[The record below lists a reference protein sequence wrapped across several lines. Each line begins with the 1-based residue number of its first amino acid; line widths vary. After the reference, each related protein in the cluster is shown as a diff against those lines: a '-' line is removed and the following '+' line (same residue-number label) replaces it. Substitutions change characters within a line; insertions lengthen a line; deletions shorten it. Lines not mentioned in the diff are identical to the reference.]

1 MWDIGGQE
9 KIRKDWYTYY
19 THTEFV
25 IIVVDS
31 TDRERLPV
39 TKEELSNMLRHDEL
53 KKAAVLIFANKQV
66 GIVLMLRLCYSFCC
80 RGVWTHTDVARNILQ
95 FPIIS
100 F

>member
-39 TKEELSNMLRHDEL
+39 TKEELSNMIRHEEL

-66 GIVLMLRLCYSFCC
+66 SEMVLGALLC
-80 RGVWTHTDVARNILQ
+80 L
-95 FPIIS
+95 PIDDEKMTPKES
-100 F
+100 LFGASPH

>member
-39 TKEELSNMLRHDEL
+39 TKEELSNMIRHEEL

-66 GIVLMLRLCYSFCC
+66 SEMVLGALLSLPIAAEKMTLTL
-80 RGVWTHTDVARNILQ
+80 GVNYHLIE
-95 FPIIS
+95 
-100 F
+100 

>member
-39 TKEELSNMLRHDEL
+39 TKEELSNMLRHEEL

-66 GIVLMLRLCYSFCC
+66 RTCECVCIYVCRFVRVGLCVMTYGFE
-80 RGVWTHTDVARNILQ
+80 RVGL
-95 FPIIS
+95 
-100 F
+100 

>member
-1 MWDIGGQE
+1 MITAICNDYKILLHQIIWKNIRFLMWDIGGQE

-39 TKEELSNMLRHDEL
+39 TKEELSNMLRHEEL

-66 GIVLMLRLCYSFCC
+66 YNGYI
-80 RGVWTHTDVARNILQ
+80 TTI
-95 FPIIS
+95 
-100 F
+100 

>member
-39 TKEELSNMLRHDEL
+39 TKEELSNMLRHEEL

-66 GIVLMLRLCYSFCC
+66 VFRCSADAMSKRFFDFL
-80 RGVWTHTDVARNILQ
+80 THTFRFHMFTSINK
-95 FPIIS
+95 
-100 F
+100 

>member
-39 TKEELSNMLRHDEL
+39 TKEELSNMLRHEEL

-66 GIVLMLRLCYSFCC
+66 GGVLAIYASYYRK
-80 RGVWTHTDVARNILQ
+80 
-95 FPIIS
+95 
-100 F
+100 